1 MAFLRFECQIL
12 KLVCIIKNS
21 LTSSNRLIKNA
32 RIKKCQHAAR
42 KPIYTAVIFV
52 IAIILNYFGVAV
64 DQFID

>member
-1 MAFLRFECQIL
+1 M
-12 KLVCIIKNS
+12 
-21 LTSSNRLIKNA
+21 IKNA